1 MDTYLRKH
9 WASIFVILLIVVLS
23 IGTFFVDL
31 NALRHSIEEAGIWAP
46 VLYILAKVS
55 TVVFAPLSG
64 TALYVFSVPLFG
76 FWKGVLYS
84 FIGDLIGAVITFYLS
99 RSFGRPVVRYFAGK
113 KNMDYIENALEV
125 MSTPKGF
132 LSMRLAALSMP
143 EIASYAAGLTAI
155 NFWFFITVHMAVD
168 IVPILVMTMP
178 GLFFT
183 NHMPT
188 WLVVSGVVAAGLV
201 TVVSVAIFVF
211 MLKRANKK
219 GAQMRSTSVSGPIE
233 PEEIENKE

>member
-1 MDTYLRKH
+1 MNSYLRKH
-9 WASIFVILLIVVLS
+9 WVSILVIILIVVLS

-31 NALRHSIEEAGIWAP
+31 DAIRESIENAGVWAP
-46 VLYILAKVS
+46 VLYILAKTS

-76 FWKGVLYS
+76 FWHGVLYS

-99 RSFGRPVVRYFAGK
+99 RHFGRPVVKYFAGK
-113 KNMDYIENALEV
+113 KNMDYIESALEV

-132 LSMRLAALSMP
+132 LSMRVAALSMP

-155 NFWFFITVHMAVD
+155 NFWFFIAVHMAVD
-168 IVPILVMTMP
+168 IIPILVMSSL

-183 NHMPT
+183 NDLPP
-188 WLVVSGVVAAGLV
+188 WLIVSGVIAAGLV
-201 TVVSVAIFVF
+201 TVVSIAIFVF
-211 MLKRANKK
+211 MLKRQNKK
-219 GAQMRSTSVSGPIE
+219 AIVLRAPLLHLSRRRR
-233 PEEIENKE
+233 

>member
-1 MDTYLRKH
+1 MEKYFREHST
-9 WASIFVILLIVVLS
+9 SIFVIALIVVLS
-23 IGTFFVDL
+23 IASFFIDL
-31 NALRHSIEEAGIWAP
+31 NAMRHSIEEAGIWAP
-46 VLYILAKVS
+46 ILYILAKTS

-84 FIGDLIGAVITFYLS
+84 FVGDLIGAVITFYLS

-143 EIASYAAGLTAI
+143 EIASYAAGLTTI

-168 IVPILVMTMP
+168 IVPIFVMTAP

-183 NHMPT
+183 NHLPT
-188 WLVVSGVVAAGLV
+188 WLVVSGAVAAGLV
-201 TVVSVAIFVF
+201 TIVSNAIFVY
-211 MLKRANKK
+211 MLNRANKK
-219 GAQMRSTSVSGPIE
+219 GAQMRAASSEQT
-233 PEEIENKE
+233 ENKD

>member
-1 MDTYLRKH
+1 MDAYLRKH
-9 WASIFVILLIVVLS
+9 WASILVIILIAVIS
-23 IGTFFVDL
+23 IGTFFIDL
-31 NALRHSIEEAGIWAP
+31 ETIHHSIESAGAWAP
-46 VLYILAKVS
+46 VLYILAKCS

-76 FWKGVLYS
+76 FWKGVMFS

-99 RSFGRPVVRYFAGK
+99 RYFGRPVVRYFAGK
-113 KNMDYIENALEV
+113 KNMDYIESALEV

-168 IVPILVMTMP
+168 IIPILVMSSL

-183 NHMPT
+183 NHLPT

-201 TVVSVAIFVF
+201 TVVSIAIFVF
-211 MLKRANKK
+211 MLKRANKNST
-219 GAQMRSTSVSGPIE
+219 RSTSAALDE
-233 PEEIENKE
+233 K

>member
-1 MDTYLRKH
+1 MEAYLRKN
-9 WASIFVILLIVVLS
+9 WVSILVIILILVIS

-31 NALRHSIEEAGIWAP
+31 EAIRHSIENAGVWAP
-46 VLYILAKVS
+46 VLYILAKMS

-84 FIGDLIGAVITFYLS
+84 FLGDLLGAVITFYLS
-99 RSFGRPVVRYFAGK
+99 RRFGRPVVKYFAGK
-113 KNMDYIENALEV
+113 KNMDYIESALEV

-155 NFWFFITVHMAVD
+155 NFWYFITVHMAVD
-168 IVPILVMTMP
+168 IVPILVMSSI

-183 NHMPT
+183 NHLPT
-188 WLVVSGVVAAGLV
+188 WLVVTGVIAAGLV
-201 TVVSVAIFVF
+201 TVVSIAIFVF
-211 MLKRANKK
+211 MLKRQNKK
-219 GAQMRSTSVSGPIE
+219 SGR
-233 PEEIENKE
+233 

>member
-1 MDTYLRKH
+1 MDVYLRKH
-9 WASIFVILLIVVLS
+9 WASILVIIIIAVIS

-31 NALRHSIEEAGIWAP
+31 EAVRRSIESAGVWAP
-46 VLYILAKVS
+46 VLYVLAKTS

-76 FWKGVLYS
+76 FWKGVMLS
-84 FIGDLIGAVITFYLS
+84 FIGDLLGAIITFYLS
-99 RSFGRPVVRYFAGK
+99 RFFGRPVVRYFAGK
-113 KNMDYIENALEV
+113 KNMDYIESALEV

-155 NFWFFITVHMAVD
+155 NFWFFIIVHMAVD
-168 IVPILVMTMP
+168 IVPILVMTSI

-188 WLVVSGVVAAGLV
+188 WLVVTGVIAAGLV
-201 TVVSVAIFVF
+201 TVVSIAIFVF
-211 MLKRANKK
+211 MLKRANKN
-219 GAQMRSTSVSGPIE
+219 STRDTSTIVVPVE
-233 PEEIENKE
+233 KMD